1 MRVGSTWL
9 CDLIAGIMK
18 TPWSFWERGRDIPK
32 EKFENFIKNSR
43 GKNIIK
49 MHYTP
54 PQRICE
60 CIQKGDKNNYV
71 ISITRD
77 VRDIAI
83 SKILYM
89 KHDKPMRNLAHL
101 KSLNDMRVNF
111 DQKHLSDKDYI
122 NEFIKTPHFRHIV
135 KNWKIYNDGFEHPNY
150 HLTSYEILWRR
161 RLLVCK
167 TIADF
172 LGISSNNK
180 GLRQVIVKNNFR
192 SKSGRK
198 NGEEVNSAFRRKGI
212 IGDYK
217 NYLNA
222 QSLRIIDRLIE
233 SHD

>member
-1 MRVGSTWL
+1 M
-9 CDLIAGIMK
+9 
-18 TPWSFWERGRDIPK
+18 
-32 EKFENFIKNSR
+32 N
-43 GKNIIK
+43 
-49 MHYTP
+49 
-54 PQRICE
+54 
-60 CIQKGDKNNYV
+60 
-71 ISITRD
+71 
-77 VRDIAI
+77 
-83 SKILYM
+83 
-89 KHDKPMRNLAHL
+89 HDKPMRNLAHI
-101 KSLNDMRVNF
+101 KSLNKMRVNF

-172 LGISSNNK
+172 LGIPSNNK